1 MQQQIFEQQTDD
13 NVNFQEIVGKY
24 LQHWKWIVAITLLF
38 MTIAFLYLKGEPSIY
53 QSTSTVL
60 VKDDKRGGLVTDI
73 DLFSELGGSR
83 GYSNLYNEIEMF
95 KSRDLVKKVVKSL
108 ELNTQVTKIGGPLS
122 ANKYYYNDDT
132 PFEFKFID
140 STIDHYTSNYTID
153 LTSINQETFVAHQIY
168 NEFGSEVNNL
178 LGEFKYGQSFE
189 TKGGKIIIN
198 KTDNFGDEHIGEN
211 IVFKVSTLE
220 SATNKWKSNFE
231 VLPSISKEAS
241 VLTLTAQGLMKLAN
255 NDFLNQIIVIHEQNA
270 IADKNEITK
279 NTSEFIAERMNVLSE
294 ELSKVEGVNEKFK
307 TDNKLVDVE
316 KNATIILQQESNIE
330 DRIIQTNIQLSMSDY
345 LKEYL
350 EASNDNVSL
359 LPSNLGFKDISINQM
374 SSDYNRLVL
383 DRNKIIA
390 NSNPNNPIALQIL
403 SQINSVKNSLTQS
416 LINSKKSLQL
426 ELKELEKESR
436 KYNSRLSTIPEMER
450 RFREIQRQQNLKE
463 TLYLYLLEKREEN
476 EIAMAS
482 TIGNVKTI
490 DVAYADAQ
498 PVGPKRE
505 IIFITALILGLLL
518 PILFIYVKDLMDNK
532 IRTVEELEATNI
544 SVVGNI
550 PLNKT
555 KDNLVTKK
563 GERTI
568 ISEAY
573 RMVRTNM
580 KFLLEN
586 NEEKGNVIFL
596 SSTLP
601 SEGKSFTSINLANS
615 LALTNKKV
623 ILVGLDLRAPK
634 LSEYLNHEETLQ
646 GASNY
651 LANSDIDVDSII
663 YPGSGDIN
671 FDYIF
676 SGDIPPNPSE
686 LLTRPRLKD
695 LFADLKSKYDYIIV
709 DTSPMA
715 LVVDTISILDHADLL
730 LYVVKADFAHK
741 NSLSLPLNLK
751 SENKVGNIAFIF
763 NGSNRKKAGYGYGNY
778 GYGYG
783 QTYGALQNDQ
793 ARKWYQFYKR
803 QNK

>member
-13 NVNFQEIVGKY
+13 NVNFQETVGKY
-24 LQHWKWIVAITLLF
+24 LQHWKWIVAITILF
-38 MTIAFLYLKGEPSIY
+38 VGIAFLYLKGEPSIY

-73 DLFSELGGSR
+73 DLFAELGGSR
-83 GYSNLYNEIEMF
+83 GYSNLYNEIEVF
-95 KSRDLVKKVVKSL
+95 KSRDLVKKVVQSL
-108 ELNTQVTKIGGPLS
+108 QLNTQITKTGGPLS
-122 ANKYYYNDDT
+122 ANTYYYTDDS
-132 PFEFKFID
+132 PFKFNFID
-140 STIDHYTSNYTID
+140 STVDHYTRNYSID
-153 LTSINQETFVAHQIY
+153 ISQVNNETFVAHQNF
-168 NEFGSEVNNL
+168 NENGSLVNKL
-178 LGEFKYGQSFE
+178 LGEFKFNQAFE
-189 TKGGKIIIN
+189 TIGGKIN
-198 KTDNFGDEHIGEN
+198 VSKTENFGDIHKGEHFN
-211 IVFKVSTLE
+211 FKVSTLE
-220 SATNKWKSNFE
+220 SATNRWKSKFE
-231 VLPSISKEAS
+231 VTPSISKEAS
-241 VLTLTAQGLMKLAN
+241 VLTLSAQGLMKQAN

-279 NTSEFIAERMNVLSE
+279 NTSEFIAERMIILSE

-307 TDNKLVDVE
+307 TDNQLVDVE
-316 KNATIILQQESNIE
+316 KNASIILQQESIIE
-330 DRIIQTNIQLSMSDY
+330 DRIIQSNIQLSMSEY

-350 EASNDNVSL
+350 EKNSDNTTL
-359 LPSNLGFKDISINQM
+359 LPSNLGFSDLSINQM
-374 SSDYNRLVL
+374 SSDYNKLIL
-383 DRNKIIA
+383 DRNKIIT
-390 NSNPNNPIALQIL
+390 NSSKNNPIAIQLE

-416 LINSKKSLQL
+416 LNNSKRSLQL
-426 ELKELEKESR
+426 ELKELKKESR
-436 KYNSRLSTIPEMER
+436 KYNSRLSDIPEMER
-450 RFREIQRQQNLKE
+450 RYREILRQQNLKE

-490 DVAYADAQ
+490 DVAYANSK

-505 IIFITALILGLLL
+505 IIFISALILGLLV
-518 PILFIYVKDLMDNK
+518 PILFIYIRDLIDNK
-532 IRTVEELEATNI
+532 IRSVEELEATEI
-544 SVVGNI
+544 SVVGDI

-586 NEEKGNVIFL
+586 KADIGNVIFL

-615 LALTNKKV
+615 LSLTNKKV
-623 ILVGLDLRAPK
+623 VLVGLDLRAPK
-634 LSEYLNHEETLQ
+634 LSEYLNHEETLL
-646 GASNY
+646 GVSNY
-651 LANSDIDVDSII
+651 LANSDIDLDSII

-686 LLTRPRLKD
+686 LLTRPRLTD
-695 LFADLKSKYDYIIV
+695 LFAELKTKYDYIIV

-741 NSLSLPLNLK
+741 NSLNLPLNLK
-751 SENKVGNIAFIF
+751 REKKVGNIAFIF
-763 NGSNRKKAGYGYGNY
+763 NGSNRKKAGYGYGKY

-783 QTYGALQNDQ
+783 QTYGSNQEEK
-793 ARKWYQFYKR
+793 KWYQFFKR
-803 QNK
+803 

>member
-13 NVNFQEIVGKY
+13 NVNFQETVGKY

-38 MTIAFLYLKGEPSIY
+38 VTIAFLYLKGEPSIY

-73 DLFSELGGSR
+73 DLFAELGGSR
-83 GYSNLYNEIEMF
+83 GYSNLHNEIEVF

-108 ELNTQVTKIGGPLS
+108 QLNTQITKTGGPLS
-122 ANKYYYNDDT
+122 ANTYYYTDDT
-132 PFEFKFID
+132 PFKFNFID
-140 STIDHYTSNYTID
+140 STIDHYTRNYSID
-153 LTSINQETFVAHQIY
+153 LSKVKSETFVAHQNF
-168 NEFGSEVNNL
+168 NENGSLVTKL

-189 TKGGKIIIN
+189 TIGGKIN
-198 KTDNFGDEHIGEN
+198 VSKTENFSEVHEDES
-211 IVFKVSTLE
+211 FTFQVSTLE
-220 SATNKWKSNFE
+220 SATNRWKSKFE
-231 VLPSISKEAS
+231 VTPSISKEAS
-241 VLTLTAQGLMKLAN
+241 VLTLSAQGLMKQAN

-279 NTSEFIAERMNVLSE
+279 NTSEFILERMNLLSE

-316 KNATIILQQESNIE
+316 KNASIILQQESNIE
-330 DRIIQTNIQLSMSDY
+330 DRIIQSNIQLSMSDY

-350 EASNDNVSL
+350 ESNNDNTTL
-359 LPSNLGFKDISINQM
+359 LPSNLGFSDLSINQM
-374 SSDYNRLVL
+374 SSNYNALIL
-383 DRNKIIA
+383 DRNKIIS
-390 NSNPNNPIALQIL
+390 NSSKNNPIAIQLE
-403 SQINSVKNSLTQS
+403 SQINSVKNSLAQS
-416 LINSKKSLQL
+416 LNNSKRSLQL

-436 KYNSRLSTIPEMER
+436 KYNNRLSTIPEMER
-450 RFREIQRQQNLKE
+450 RYREILRQQNLKE

-490 DVAYADAQ
+490 DVAYADSK

-505 IIFITALILGLLL
+505 IIFISALILGILL
-518 PILFIYVKDLMDNK
+518 PILFIYVRDLMDNK
-532 IRTVEELEATNI
+532 IRSVEELEATNI
-544 SVVGNI
+544 SVVGDI

-563 GERTI
+563 GERTL

-586 NEEKGNVIFL
+586 NDEKGNVIFL

-615 LALTNKKV
+615 LSLTNKKV

-663 YPGSGDIN
+663 YPGSGDID

-695 LFADLKSKYDYIIV
+695 LFADLKTKYDYIIV

-715 LVVDTISILDHADLL
+715 LVVDTISILEHADLL

-751 SENKVGNIAFIF
+751 SEKKVGNIAFIF

-793 ARKWYQFYKR
+793 GKKWYQFFKR
-803 QNK
+803 